1 MWEKCDSEEKP
12 GGAASLQRKRPFECQ
27 NVVLC
32 CFLLGVIYYIYTSI
46 YIVRFFFFFS
56 IFIYLFKFWRFSLF
70 RRLLLCSV
78 KPSRGFC
85 WNGRS
90 RLNRGICI
98 SGNTCKLRIVVD
110 TLPEAASD
118 LSEQRYYSLLVL
130 KEISQLGVR
139 RNGIPFNEFNK

>member
-27 NVVLC
+27 NGVLC
-32 CFLLGVIYYIYTSI
+32 CCFLFGVIYILVF
-46 YIVRFFFFFS
+46 IVRFCFFFS
-56 IFIYLFKFWRFSLF
+56 IFIYLFEFWSFSLF
-70 RRLLLCSV
+70 RRLLLCSG
-78 KPSRGFC
+78 KPLRGFC

-130 KEISQLGVR
+130 KEISQFSVR